1 MIKFYKL
8 FLTNYAPVVAV
19 LVLVVLVVVV
29 VVVLLLLLLLLLL
42 LAVLSGLYTHC
53 GIEMY
58 SNVLSA
64 DVIIWGG
71 LRVTGSARSY
81 GV

>member
-1 MIKFYKL
+1 M
-8 FLTNYAPVVAV
+8 TNYAPVVAV
-19 LVLVVLVVVV
+19 LVLVVLVVL
-29 VVVLLLLLLLLLL
+29 VLLVLLVLL
-42 LAVLSGLYTHC
+42 LAVLSGPYTHC

-58 SNVLSA
+58 SNVLAA

>member
-19 LVLVVLVVVV
+19 LVLVVLVVV
-29 VVVLLLLLLLLLL
+29 LLLLLL
-42 LAVLSGLYTHC
+42 LAVLSGPYTHC
-53 GIEMY
+53 GIEMC

-81 GV
+81 GL